1 MADTKVPQL
10 QSPTPA
16 SRRHPFPN
24 LPSLAIAAACAVGA
38 PALGEDAEDDEQPIE
53 EVVVTATYRDTQLMD
68 TPIAI
73 TAVTDVEI
81 EQKGMQDIHTLYT
94 SVPGFNYK
102 SSTLAYNILS
112 VRGITPFAGG
122 PSPVGAYMDNVP
134 MGSTRGD
141 SGHLRGVLFDLER
154 VEVLKG
160 PQGTL
165 YGEGAMGGAIRYI
178 TNQPDPEGLYY
189 GARASL
195 ESMEHSGG
203 IGHRVDGMLNIP
215 LGELAAARVVLYSRD
230 QKGLIDAP
238 GLRDEEDVN
247 WTTEVGG
254 RASVALQATDELSLS
269 AMIQHISADMGAP
282 GIAFHCYDV
291 LRPDVNLVEVPD
303 YPSPGVNCRGD
314 HNAQFSRNP
323 YITHKTHPDVRGLDG
338 GFDDTTLMNL
348 TAEWELPFAEL
359 IASASYLDQEWQYDE
374 EAPPHVAFLKGLV
387 EGANCFGALGDG
399 ICNVPGRYSSQIVYN
414 LVHRWTERYAYE
426 VRMVSTGDSRL
437 RWTVGAYYKDDDARR
452 GDHSPCSPLVPY
464 AAVAPQEHC
473 FIQWLF
479 HPSTP
484 VEHQAMIA
492 NWLNTTI
499 FPGNSSLGFTTERS
513 LFGEASYR
521 ISDEWEI
528 TVGARSA
535 DVRVNVDTLED
546 GTDDPSRVESSFTL
560 DDDRKTSPK
569 VTLTW
574 RPTQDLMVYGTWS
587 HGFRPGIVQSR
598 LISAVNR
605 LDAVR
610 ANNPDAEALYQQLVD
625 AQTVEGDEAVS
636 MELGLKTTLADGRL
650 SVTAALYNIDWE
662 DIIVRT
668 SATTPNIP
676 GIVPFPLSY
685 DDNAGTASS
694 QGLELEL
701 RGVISD
707 EWSWSLGSSFMW
719 EADIGSASTGN
730 VARVAGSTSVGVQ
743 PGNRLP
749 ASPEFSGYASLVR
762 DFQLA
767 GFDATARLDA
777 YAVTKQFRGGDNE
790 RATPGYQ
797 SYDARLVLARDQYSV
812 SGYVRNILDEVI
824 AYERNQQG
832 YVFGRAR
839 TFGVEFN
846 YHPN

>member
-1 MADTKVPQL
+1 MYTTATTPTHTETHSVNAPRSGFKPCVLFLTCLALAVP
-10 QSPTPA
+10 
-16 SRRHPFPN
+16 
-24 LPSLAIAAACAVGA
+24 AAAQA
-38 PALGEDAEDDEQPIE
+38 PADEDEEPIE
-53 EVVVTATYRDTQLMD
+53 EIVVTATYRDTQLMD

-73 TAVTDVEI
+73 TALTDVDI
-81 EQKGMQDIHTLYT
+81 VQKGMQDIHSLYT

-122 PSPVGAYMDNVP
+122 PSPVGAYLDNVP
-134 MGSTRGD
+134 IGSTRGD
-141 SGHLRGVLFDLER
+141 SGHLRVPLFDLER

-178 TNQPDPEGLYY
+178 TKKPDPAGMDFSMRGSVENMAHSDGL
-189 GARASL
+189 S
-195 ESMEHSGG
+195 
-203 IGHRVDGMLNIP
+203 HRIDGMLNIP
-215 LGELAAARVVLYSRD
+215 LGDRAAARLVLYSRD
-230 QKGLIDAP
+230 QRGLIDAP

-247 WTTEVGG
+247 WTEDVGG
-254 RASVALQATDELSLS
+254 RLTLGVEATETLSLS
-269 AMIQHISADMGAP
+269 AMINTVRSDMGAP

-291 LRPDVNLVEVPD
+291 LREDVNLVEVPD

-314 HNAQFSRNP
+314 HNAQFARDP

-338 GFDDTTLMNL
+338 GFDNRTIVNL
-348 TAEWELPFAEL
+348 GAEWQLPFADV
-359 IASASYLDQEWQYDE
+359 IVSASYLDQEWQYDE

-387 EGANCFGALGDG
+387 ERANCFGALGDG

-426 VRMVSTGDSRL
+426 VRMVSNTEGPL
-437 RWTVGAYYKDDDARR
+437 QWTVGAYYKDDDVRR
-452 GDHSPCSPLVPY
+452 GDHSPCSPSVPY
-464 AAVAPQEHC
+464 ASVDPDQHC

-479 HPSTP
+479 HPDTP
-484 VEHQAMIA
+484 VQHQAMIA
-492 NWLNTTI
+492 NWLNTNI

-521 ISDEWEI
+521 LNDQWEI
-528 TVGARSA
+528 TLGVRSA
-535 DVRVNVDTLED
+535 DVLVNVDTLED
-546 GTDDPSRVESSFTL
+546 GTDDPTRIESSFTL

-574 RPTQDLMVYGTWS
+574 RPMDDVMIYGTWS
-587 HGFRPGIVQSR
+587 HGFRPGVVQSR
-598 LISAVNR
+598 LISAVAR

-610 ANNPDAEALYQQLVD
+610 ATNPQAEELYQQLVD
-625 AQTVEGDEAVS
+625 AQTVNGDEAVS
-636 MELGLKTTLADGRL
+636 IELGLKTTVADGRL
-650 SVTAALYNIDWE
+650 GITAALYNIDWE

-668 SATTPNIP
+668 SATTPDIP
-676 GIVPFPLSY
+676 GIVPFPLTY
-685 DDNAGTASS
+685 DDNAGTARS

-701 RGVISD
+701 RGVLTD
-707 EWSWSLGSSFMW
+707 EWSWALGTSFMW
-719 EADIGSASTGN
+719 EADIGTASTGN

-749 ASPEFSGYASLVR
+749 ASPEFTGYASLVR
-762 DFQLA
+762 DFQIA
-767 GFDATARLDA
+767 GLNATARVDA
-777 YAVTKQFRGGDNE
+777 YKVTEQFRGGDNE
-790 RATPGYQ
+790 RATPGYKTVDLRLLLGREQ
-797 SYDARLVLARDQYSV
+797 YEVSFYARNLF
-812 SGYVRNILDEVI
+812 DEVV

-839 TFGVEFN
+839 TLGVEFN
-846 YHPN
+846 YNP

>member
-1 MADTKVPQL
+1 MQSVPH
-10 QSPTPA
+10 
-16 SRRHPFPN
+16 SRHSLSLPKNLVFGIVGCALAAPN
-24 LPSLAIAAACAVGA
+24 FAQEAAE
-38 PALGEDAEDDEQPIE
+38 GEQDEQAMPIE
-53 EVVVTATYRDTQLMD
+53 EIVVTATYRDTQLMD

-81 EQKGMQDIHTLYT
+81 VQKGMQDIHSLYT

-134 MGSTRGD
+134 IGSTRGD
-141 SGHLRGVLFDLER
+141 SGHLRGVLFDMDR

-178 TNQPDPEGLYY
+178 TKQPDPTGFDYSVR
-189 GARASL
+189 GSF
-195 ESMEHSGG
+195 ESMAHSNG
-203 IGHRVDGMLNIP
+203 IGHRIDGMLNVP
-215 LGELAAARVVLYSRD
+215 LGERAAARVVLYSRD

-247 WTTEVGG
+247 WTKETGG
-254 RASVALQATDELSLS
+254 RLTFAWQASDALRLS
-269 AMIQHISADMGAP
+269 AMLNTVSADMGAP

-291 LRPDVNLVEVPD
+291 LRPDVNLTEVPD

-314 HNAQFSRNP
+314 HNAQFRRDP
-323 YITHKTHPDVRGLDG
+323 YVTHKTHPDVRGLDG
-338 GFDDTTLMNL
+338 GFDNTTIFNL
-348 TAEWELPFAEL
+348 GAEWELPFADL

-387 EGANCFGALGDG
+387 ERANCFGALGDG

-426 VRMVSTGDSRL
+426 ARLVSNNDGPL
-437 RWTVGAYYKDDDARR
+437 QWTVGAYYKDDDARR
-452 GDHSPCSPLVPY
+452 GDHSPCPSSVPY
-464 AAVAPQEHC
+464 ASVAPQEHC

-479 HPSTP
+479 HPDTP

-492 NWLNTTI
+492 NWLNTNI

-513 LFGEASYR
+513 VFGEVSYR
-521 ISDEWEI
+521 LNDQWEI

-546 GTDDPSRVESSFTL
+546 GTDDPSRIESSFTL

-569 VTLTW
+569 LTLTW
-574 RPTQDLMVYGTWS
+574 RPADDWMIYGTWS

-598 LISAVNR
+598 LIAAVAR
-605 LDAVR
+605 LDDVR
-610 ANNPDAEALYQQLVD
+610 ATNPQAEALYQELVD

-636 MELGLKTTLADGRL
+636 TEVGFKATLADGRL
-650 SVTAALYNIDWE
+650 SVTAALYNIEWE

-676 GIVPFPLSY
+676 GIVPFPLNF
-685 DDNAGTASS
+685 DDNAGSASS
-694 QGLELEL
+694 QGMEVEL
-701 RGVISD
+701 RGVLSD
-707 EWSWSLGSSFMW
+707 AWSWAMGGSFMW
-719 EADIGSASTGN
+719 KADIGSASTGN
-730 VARVAGSTSVGVQ
+730 TARVEGSTAVGVQ

-749 ASPEFSGYASLVR
+749 ASPKFSGFASVVR

-767 GFDATARLDA
+767 GFDATARVDA
-777 YAVTKQFRGGDNE
+777 YAVTGQFRGGDNE
-790 RATPGYQ
+790 RITPGYQ
-797 SYDARLVLARDQYSV
+797 TTDARLMLVRSQYEISF
-812 SGYVRNILDEVI
+812 YVRNIFDEVV

-839 TFGVEFN
+839 TFGFEFN
-846 YHPN
+846 YNP